1 MNDVANGPESDLAG
15 SADLPEEAVMA
26 DEDAAP
32 VPQTEPEPETEAE
45 PEEEPEEEPELEAEP
60 EPEPAAEP
68 DPDPKPVPLTLDELV
83 ADLAE
88 SEAVEEPAALAPTAD
103 ETALEEPE
111 QETPA
116 AEEPVENT
124 VGPRPLLRRWWTRV
138 PFWVVDAVWVVL
150 TVGAVVSLWRAPAA
164 TLTDGIA
171 YTVLVLGG
179 AALAFIGLVTGLVVW
194 LVARSRAG
202 EDERGGLG
210 LTIWTRALA
219 WTAGGV
225 ALWWIGLLV
234 LDLHHA
240 GVIG

>member
-45 PEEEPEEEPELEAEP
+45 PEP
-60 EPEPAAEP
+60 EPEPAVEL
-68 DPDPKPVPLTLDELV
+68 DPKPEAVPLTLDELV

-103 ETALEEPE
+103 EAVVEEPE
-111 QETPA
+111 HETPA
-116 AEEPVENT
+116 AEEAVEET
-124 VGPRPLLRRWWTRV
+124 AGPKPLLRRWWTQV